1 MTARKSKRIIK
12 GSFEGGFIIVASV
25 FLVALFLKNA
35 ELASTEVA
43 SALGICAAMLIPA
56 LFPLTV
62 ASEIAT
68 ETGAASFVTRK
79 LCVPISKILGVS
91 RDAAV
96 PYFLGL
102 LGGYTSSCKSAILLY
117 NSGKISKE
125 DCESIIAISNMPSL
139 AFLTGFVGN
148 KIFNNSTV
156 GWILWTITVASTL
169 ILGVINRFLL
179 KKKKSPTTERRGFSS
194 SQVGTV
200 KVQKSFSQ
208 IIVDAITH
216 SAYSMLI
223 ICACVVFFSVLIA
236 VLKLTLANLGISEA
250 HSEIMLGT
258 LEITRATSSC
268 ALVESTL
275 LRATLCAFYIGWS
288 GLCVHFQLFAMCE
301 ETKISFGRYLFLKML
316 CGIICA
322 LLSLLVFSVIKI

>member
-1 MTARKSKRIIK
+1 MTARKTKRIIK

-25 FLVALFLKNA
+25 FLVVLFLKNS

-43 SALGICAAMLIPA
+43 RALRTCATMLIPA

-68 ETGAASFVTRK
+68 ETGAAALVTRK
-79 LCVPISKILGVS
+79 LCSPASKILGVS

-117 NSGKISKE
+117 NSKKITKE

-148 KIFNNSTV
+148 KIFNSSTV
-156 GWILWTITVASTL
+156 GWILWAITVASTL
-169 ILGVINRFLL
+169 ILGIINRFLL
-179 KKKKSPTTERRGFSS
+179 KKKKSSATEERGFSS
-194 SQVGTV
+194 FQIGTARA
-200 KVQKSFSQ
+200 QKSFSQ

-236 VLKLTLANLGISEA
+236 VLKFTLADLGISETQ
-250 HSEIMLGT
+250 SEIMLGA

-268 ALVESTL
+268 ALIDNTL
-275 LRATLCAFYIGWS
+275 LRAVICAFYIGWS

-301 ETKISFGRYLFLKML
+301 DTKISFGRFLFLKML
-316 CGIICA
+316 CGAICA
-322 LLSLLVFSVIKI
+322 LISMLVFSILKI